1 MLCPG
6 APCLL
11 LYLPPSWTQE
21 RESQPRVFLSC
32 KVDITMEE
40 ADMALPPGT
49 YTLVG
54 KIEVNEQTNKETR
67 CFQILITVMKTIK
80 QGNMT
85 ESG

>member
-21 RESQPRVFLSC
+21 RESQPRVLL
-32 KVDITMEE
+32 VDITMEE
-40 ADMALPPGT
+40 ADMALPPGA

-54 KIEVNEQTNKETR
+54 KIEVNEQTNKEIR

-80 QGNMT
+80 QGDMT

>member
-1 MLCPG
+1 
-6 APCLL
+6 
-11 LYLPPSWTQE
+11 
-21 RESQPRVFLSC
+21 
-32 KVDITMEE
+32 MEE